1 MGMTAIEKILAKNS
15 GMDVVK
21 PGDLVVVKVGTAV
34 LYDNNFAPSI
44 WRDILKVHNPENL
57 CKVGDLVKV
66 MEIRPM
72 SKHKN
77 WLLKEVILESNESI
91 SG

>member
-1 MGMTAIEKILAKNS
+1 MSFDRRKVRTGRVISNKMEKTI
-15 GMDVVK
+15 VVQLESRYVHRLYSK
-21 PGDLVVVKVGTAV
+21 AVKTRS
-34 LYDNNFAPSI
+34 NI
-44 WRDILKVHNPENL
+44 KVHDPDNS

-66 MEIRPM
+66 IEIRPM

-77 WLLKEVILESNESI
+77 WLLKEILLESSESI

>member
-1 MGMTAIEKILAKNS
+1 MSFDRRKIRTGRVVSNKMEKTI
-15 GMDVVK
+15 VVQLESRYVHRLYRK
-21 PGDLVVVKVGTAV
+21 AVKTRS
-34 LYDNNFAPSI
+34 NI
-44 WRDILKVHNPENL
+44 KVHDPENL